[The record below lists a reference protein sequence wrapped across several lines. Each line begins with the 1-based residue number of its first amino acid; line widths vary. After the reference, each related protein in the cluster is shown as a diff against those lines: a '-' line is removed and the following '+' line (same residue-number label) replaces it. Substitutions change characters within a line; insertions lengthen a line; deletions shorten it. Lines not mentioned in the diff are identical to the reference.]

1 MPDLSELLCIL
12 ISENVVKRIK
22 YTLPVGQVTLWAM
35 YESNWIMQNVSI
47 LQLLLPR
54 IILYYIIP
62 CRTVCAQGCRT
73 GSPWTSGSRGCTHIC
88 NQYLIDEDNFPVEK
102 VPFENFLV
110 GGLKQT
116 VANIVPECK
125 ISKRLASTARNQV
138 SKLYVSIKEEETW
151 EMGT

>member
-1 MPDLSELLCIL
+1 M
-12 ISENVVKRIK
+12 
-22 YTLPVGQVTLWAM
+22 
-35 YESNWIMQNVSI
+35 
-47 LQLLLPR
+47 
-54 IILYYIIP
+54 
-62 CRTVCAQGCRT
+62 
-73 GSPWTSGSRGCTHIC
+73 
-88 NQYLIDEDNFPVEK
+88 IDEDNFPVEK

-125 ISKRLASTARNQV
+125 ISKRLASTARTQV